1 MLARDRDAALAIINA
16 AARAYRGVIPADR
29 WHDPYM
35 PRDELEAEI
44 ANGILFRVV
53 EEDGLLSAVMGIPDS
68 TASGVKT
75 DSSTAWNASNH
86 GSTKPPSDGVS
97 RMPR

>member
-1 MLARDRDAALAIINA
+1 MLARDMDAALAIINA

-53 EEDGLLSAVMGIPDS
+53 EEDGLLSAYDHAELTSSAAATFVWTYLCGQMAKPA
-68 TASGVKT
+68 ASE
-75 DSSTAWNASNH
+75 H
-86 GSTKPPSDGVS
+86 
-97 RMPR
+97 